1 MNGRLE
7 VAVTGSR
14 VERLAGSPPLAA
26 KVLTGPLGPELLL
39 VGAAASL
46 LEGDRVEVVLR
57 LAPGASL
64 SVRTAAATLAH
75 PCPGAGRTSFD
86 VDVEMGEGSRL
97 AWLPEPLV
105 ACAGCRHRGRSSI
118 RLGAGALV
126 LWSESVA
133 LGRSGE
139 QPGEVELRLDADL
152 DGTALL
158 RDGLRIGPPAPAWDG
173 PAVLDGARHMGT
185 VALLG
190 RSRHLASR
198 IPAPEVPRGLMEL
211 AGPGALFRALGSDAV
226 AVERELAPVRRQW
239 LGVLVTECQMP
250 SRIEQGASQ
259 AMVM

>member
-7 VAVTGSR
+7 VAVTGSG

-26 KVLTGPLGPELLL
+26 KLLTGPLGPELLL

-64 SVRTAAATLAH
+64 SVRTVAATLAH

-105 ACAGCRHRGRSSI
+105 ACAGCRHRSRSSI
-118 RLGAGALV
+118 RLGPGAQL
-126 LWSESVA
+126 LWSETVA

-152 DGTALL
+152 DGAPLL

-173 PAVLDGARHMGT
+173 PAVLDGARHLGT
-185 VALLG
+185 IALLG
-190 RSRHLASR
+190 SRHLSSPL
-198 IPAPEVPRGLMEL
+198 PAPEVPGMIMDL
-211 AGPGALFRALGSDAV
+211 AGPGALFRALGGDGA

-239 LGVLVTECQMP
+239 LTVLAGGRQIPTR
-250 SRIEQGASQ
+250 SAQGASQ